1 MDLPPR
7 RIIIIVEEARVV
19 EEAKAEDV
27 LGTEWKVRLNENN
40 A

>member
-7 RIIIIVEEARVV
+7 RIIIIVEEARVGV
-19 EEAKAEDV
+19 AKAENV